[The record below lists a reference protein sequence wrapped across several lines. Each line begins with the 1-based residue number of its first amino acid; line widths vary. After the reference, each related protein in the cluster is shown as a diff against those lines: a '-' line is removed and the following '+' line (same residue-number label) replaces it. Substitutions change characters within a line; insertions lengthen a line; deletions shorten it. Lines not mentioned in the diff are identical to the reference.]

1 MNHGLGVMRR
11 VVVGVALAS
20 GLILATGAG
29 AAAKVHGVSQAGCAN
44 NPANSGANRSG
55 ANSPSAPIP
64 VTSSATGEAAS
75 NGAAAPESGGDG
87 NADCDTAAVT
97 VRQDP

>member
-11 VVVGVALAS
+11 VVICVALAS

-55 ANSPSAPIP
+55 ANSPSPPIP

-87 NADCDTAAVT
+87 EGDCDTEAVA
-97 VRQDP
+97 VRRDP